1 MGKTHTLYHLKY
13 RCLQTKGQL
22 IPIYAVMP
30 KRSTGFLELYREI
43 VQAFLSAEM
52 RDYLGKQLV
61 DLSQSSKGASVAL
74 HPMFSRSPGIVR
86 ALLAIR
92 NGDIEET
99 TAAMQWLSAQPG
111 LPARA
116 MNSIGVTYRIKTP
129 EDAIS
134 ALSSLINLAIWVV
147 KIRGNLY

>member
-1 MGKTHTLYHLKY
+1 MQSCPNALLA
-13 RCLQTKGQL
+13 L
-22 IPIYAVMP
+22 
-30 KRSTGFLELYREI
+30 SELYREI

-74 HPMFSRSPGIVR
+74 HPMFSKSPGVVKAI
-86 ALLAIR
+86 LAIR
-92 NGDIEET
+92 NGDIENT
-99 TAAMQWLSAQPG
+99 TAAMQWLTAQPG

-134 ALSSLINLAIWVV
+134 ALSALI
-147 KIRGNLY
+147 